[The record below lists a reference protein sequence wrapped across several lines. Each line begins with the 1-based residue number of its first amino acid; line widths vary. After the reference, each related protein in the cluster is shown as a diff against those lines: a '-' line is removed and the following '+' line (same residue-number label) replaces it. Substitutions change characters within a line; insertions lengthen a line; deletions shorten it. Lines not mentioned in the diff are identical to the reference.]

1 MSKIALLDKNITNEI
16 SKYITEKSSNISKIK
31 NDDIFELLERYC
43 TVVYYPLPEKENKE
57 SFHVKRLING
67 REENFMFINTQKYNE
82 RQV

>member
-43 TVVYYPLPEKENKE
+43 TVVYYPLPEKRITTI
-57 SFHVKRLING
+57 SV
-67 REENFMFINTQKYNE
+67 
-82 RQV
+82 